1 MESLSLVT
9 FWAALGAS
17 IASTFLYWDR
27 ALGLRASLKRLL
39 RASGAINGRQRP
51 FNNSAETHKSVGGL
65 TAASAWLTT
74 VLLAISVISRWK
86 AAGHAPWS
94 NMWEFTLAFAGTIA
108 LAYVLF
114 ERWSRG
120 SSHMLGS
127 IAMPVVVAI
136 LAASAIFFPSD
147 IRPLVPALQNQDLLV
162 VHASM
167 MVIAYGVLSLS
178 FGASVIYLVQGG
190 ERNRFSQLPSG
201 QRLDEIAYQSVIV
214 GFPLLT
220 LGIVLGAYWA
230 SDAWGRYWG
239 WDPKETAA
247 LATLLIYAGYL
258 HMRGLRSWTGTRSAF
273 VLIVGFLGILFTYF
287 AVNLWVQ
294 GLHSYAGV

>member
-9 FWAALGAS
+9 FWSALGTS
-17 IASTFLYWDR
+17 MASTFLYWDR
-27 ALGLRASLKRLL
+27 TLGLRAFLKRLL
-39 RASGAINGRQRP
+39 TTAGGINGSQRAL
-51 FNNSAETHKSVGGL
+51 NNSAETHRSVSGL

-74 VLLAISVISRWK
+74 VLLAISVISRWQ

-108 LAYVLF
+108 LTYVLY

-136 LAASAIFFPSD
+136 LGASAIFFPSD
-147 IRPLVPALQNQDLLV
+147 IRPLVPALQNQDLLA
-162 VHASM
+162 VHVSM

-201 QRLDEIAYQSVIV
+201 QRLDEIAYQSVII

-273 VLIVGFLGILFTYF
+273 VLIVGFLAILFTYF

-294 GLHSYAGV
+294 GLHSYSGV